1 MVSKTKSK
9 SKKTTSHIYTRK
21 DFQSKDGML
30 TTVWGPSTW
39 HLLHTISFNYP
50 DAPTS
55 EEKTHYR
62 DFIFS
67 LKGVLPCGKCRA
79 NLVKNF
85 KKLPLTME
93 HMRSRATFSKYVY
106 RLHELINRML
116 KKKSGL
122 TYAVVKD
129 RYENFRARC
138 ALPYNKLQE
147 QLSLDSKSVKDA
159 NKDEYHRNSN
169 NTVNS
174 SVDKSSVDK
183 SSVDKS
189 SVDKSVKEN
198 GCTEP
203 IYGEKSKCILHIVPQ
218 STKCETFQV
227 DDKCIKKKIAK

>member
-1 MVSKTKSK
+1 
-9 SKKTTSHIYTRK
+9 
-21 DFQSKDGML
+21 
-30 TTVWGPSTW
+30 
-39 HLLHTISFNYP
+39 
-50 DAPTS
+50 
-55 EEKTHYR
+55 
-62 DFIFS
+62 
-67 LKGVLPCGKCRA
+67 
-79 NLVKNF
+79 
-85 KKLPLTME
+85 
-93 HMRSRATFSKYVY
+93 
-106 RLHELINRML
+106 ML

-189 SVDKSVKEN
+189 SVDKSSVDKSSVDKSSVDKSVKEN

-203 IYGEKSKCILHIVPQ
+203 IYGEKSKCVLHIVPQ

>member
-1 MVSKTKSK
+1 
-9 SKKTTSHIYTRK
+9 
-21 DFQSKDGML
+21 
-30 TTVWGPSTW
+30 
-39 HLLHTISFNYP
+39 
-50 DAPTS
+50 
-55 EEKTHYR
+55 
-62 DFIFS
+62 
-67 LKGVLPCGKCRA
+67 
-79 NLVKNF
+79 
-85 KKLPLTME
+85 
-93 HMRSRATFSKYVY
+93 MRSRATFSKYIY

-189 SVDKSVKEN
+189 VKEN